1 MKEINRI
8 YKILESYNP
17 RDEYYTG
24 LLSKTYGNAKRTKYV
39 LYISLIT
46 GFLLFAMLYIFF
58 MANPEEFSSRVFQ
71 CAFAVMISLSVG
83 VIWVALVNSIFCK
96 ELPRDEVAYLNRLFR
111 DSYTGVSDRQTCL
124 VNSGKKLLLVDKGR
138 TVYSTEYSYDLEMYN
153 ISIEKYYEV
162 QGSGIALEI
171 IDCVIKYGNTV
182 LDTVNLEG
190 RVYE

>member
-46 GFLLFAMLYIFF
+46 GVLLFTVLYTFF
-58 MANPEEFSSRVFQ
+58 MENPEEFSSRVFQ
-71 CAFAVMISLSVG
+71 CAFAVMVSLSAG
-83 VIWVALVNSIFCK
+83 VVWVALINSIFCK
-96 ELPRDEVAYLNRLFR
+96 ELPRDEVAYLNRLLR
-111 DSYTGVSDRQTCL
+111 DNYTEVYDRQTCL

-138 TVYSTEYSYDLEMYN
+138 TVYSTEYSYDLDMYN

-162 QGSGIALEI
+162 QCSGIALEI
-171 IDCVIKYGNTV
+171 TDCVIKCGDTI